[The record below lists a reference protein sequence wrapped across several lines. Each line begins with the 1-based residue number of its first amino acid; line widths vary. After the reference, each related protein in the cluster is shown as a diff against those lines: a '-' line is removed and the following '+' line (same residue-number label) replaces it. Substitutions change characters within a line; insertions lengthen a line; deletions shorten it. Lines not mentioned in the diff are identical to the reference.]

1 MMRYRKFGSSELMVS
16 EIGVGGGGLGHV
28 WGPTSDEAVHE
39 AIRFA
44 LDEGINFFDVA
55 PGYGAGL
62 AETNLGIALG
72 PNRPQAVIATKVR
85 LAEDELDDIPGAIE
99 RSLAASL
106 ERLQTEHVDLFQ
118 LHNRITA
125 SRSDSRGSIS
135 LQDVLGSG
143 GVVETLHR
151 LKAGEQTRLIGFTG
165 VGDSAAVRE
174 VMQNAALDSVQ
185 VYYNLLN
192 PSAATPLASASTLW
206 DHGQI
211 LPLAA
216 ELGMAA
222 IGIRNLAAGVLS
234 AGVDRPI
241 DDDSLF
247 GRDRQRAKRLDFL
260 SADGT
265 PLSQVATRFVLDHSA
280 IASVIPGVKDQAE
293 VADAIASIDLPPID
307 AAQRDRLTELAAA
320 DFGVAEPPGSMM

>member
-1 MMRYRKFGSSELMVS
+1 MMRYRKFGSSDLMVS
-16 EIGVGGGGLGHV
+16 EIGLGGGGLGHV
-28 WGPTSDEAVHE
+28 WGATSDEALHE
-39 AIRFA
+39 AINFA

-62 AETNLGIALG
+62 AETNLGLALQG
-72 PNRPQAVIATKVR
+72 KRPQAVIATKVQ
-85 LAEDELDDIPGAIE
+85 LAEDELNDIPSAIE

-106 ERLQTEHVDLFQ
+106 ERLRTEQIDLYQ
-118 LHNRITA
+118 LHNRVTA
-125 SRSDSRGSIS
+125 NRGDTWGSIS
-135 LQDVLGSG
+135 LHDVLGPS
-143 GVVETLHR
+143 GVVETLQR
-151 LKAGEQTRLIGFTG
+151 LKSSAQTRLIGFTG
-165 VGDSAAVRE
+165 VGDAAIVRE
-174 VMQNAALDSVQ
+174 VMQNGELDSVQ

-192 PSAATPLASASTLW
+192 PSAASPPAAGSTLW

-234 AGVDRPI
+234 AELDRAI
-241 DDDSLF
+241 DEDSLF
-247 GRDRQRAKRLDFL
+247 GRDRQRAKTLDFL
-260 SADGT
+260 TADGT

-280 IASVIPGVKDQAE
+280 VASVVPGVKDRSE
-293 VADAIASIDLPPID
+293 VADAIASIDLPPI
-307 AAQRDRLTELAAA
+307 AAAHRDQLAELAAT

>member
-1 MMRYRKFGSSELMVS
+1 MMRYRKFGSSQLMVS

-28 WGPTSDEAVHE
+28 WGPTSDEAVHA

-85 LAEDELDDIPGAIE
+85 LAEDEFDDIPGAIE

-106 ERLQTEHVDLFQ
+106 ERLQTEHVDLYQ

-125 SRSDSRGSIS
+125 ERSDARGSVS
-135 LQDVLGSG
+135 LHDVLGSG

-151 LKAGEQTRLIGFTG
+151 LKSSEQTRLIGFTG
-165 VGDSAAVRE
+165 VGDAAAVRE
-174 VMQNAALDSVQ
+174 VMQNAELDSVQ

-192 PSAATPLASASTLW
+192 PSAASPLADGSTLW

-211 LPLAA
+211 LPLAE

-247 GRDRQRAKRLDFL
+247 GRDRQRAKALDFL

-265 PLSQVATRFVLDHSA
+265 PLSQAATRFVLDHSA
-280 IASVIPGVKDQAE
+280 IASVIPGVKDQSE
-293 VADAIASIDLPPID
+293 VVDAIASIELPPLD
-307 AAQRDRLTELAAA
+307 DTQRHQLAELAAT

>member
-55 PGYGAGL
+55 PSYGAGL

-72 PNRPQAVIATKVR
+72 ADRPQAVIATKVR

-106 ERLQTEHVDLFQ
+106 ERLQTEHVDLYQ
-118 LHNRITA
+118 LHNRVTA
-125 SRSDSRGSIS
+125 ARSDTRGSVS
-135 LQDVLGSG
+135 LQDVLGPG

-151 LKAGEQTRLIGFTG
+151 LKSAEQTRLIGFTG
-165 VGDSAAVRE
+165 VGDATAVRE
-174 VMQNAALDSVQ
+174 VMQNAELDSVQ

-192 PSAATPLASASTLW
+192 PSAAAPLASGSTLW
-206 DHGQI
+206 DHGQL

-234 AGVDRPI
+234 SGVDRPI

-247 GRDRQRAKRLDFL
+247 GRDRQRAKTLDFL
-260 SADGT
+260 SANGT
-265 PLSQVATRFVLDHSA
+265 PLSQAATRFVLDHNA
-280 IASVIPGVKDQAE
+280 IASVIPGVKDQSE
-293 VADAIASIDLPPID
+293 VADAIASIDLPSID
-307 AAQRDRLTELAAA
+307 DAQRDQLAELAAT

>member
-28 WGPTSDEAVHE
+28 WGPTSNEAVHE

-44 LDEGINFFDVA
+44 LDTGINFFDVA
-55 PGYGAGL
+55 PGYGSGL
-62 AETNLGIALG
+62 AEKNLGIALG

-85 LAEDELDDIPGAIE
+85 LTKDDLDDIPGAIE
-99 RSLAASL
+99 RSLVASL
-106 ERLQTEHVDLFQ
+106 ERLQTEQVDLFQ
-118 LHNRITA
+118 LHNRVTQGDNA
-125 SRSDSRGSIS
+125 SDGSIG
-135 LQDVLGSG
+135 LYDVLRSG

-151 LKAGEQTRLIGFTG
+151 LKASEQTRLIGFTG
-165 VGDSAAVRE
+165 IGDSLAVRE

-192 PSAATPLASASTLW
+192 TSAATPLIDGSTLW

-234 AGVDRPI
+234 EGVDRLF
-241 DDDSLF
+241 DGDSLVV
-247 GRDRQRAKRLDFL
+247 RVRLRATRLDFL
-260 SADGT
+260 KVDGT
-265 PLSQVATRFVLDHSA
+265 PLSQTATRFVLDHHA
-280 IASVIPGVKDQAE
+280 ITSVIPGVKNQAE

-307 AAQRDRLTELAAA
+307 PMRRNQLADLATT
-320 DFGVAEPPGSMM
+320 DFGVDEPAGSML